1 MQEFTVFDMVI
12 IGITILLGLKGLFRG
27 LIKEVFGL
35 VGIVGG
41 IFISSRMALDIG
53 NMIAPVL
60 ALENVATIKLIGFIL
75 GIVGFWIIV
84 YILGMILSKIFQASG
99 LGVFDRIFGFIF
111 GASKVFLIF
120 SIIAYGLYQ
129 LQSFKSLMNEKVG
142 NSIVFPFLIDAGGLI
157 VKLDTKD
164 LVNLT
169 NTEEK
174 VQKDPEEPVLE
185 ENKKFSEQVKDTVN
199 EIKKTTQDSTNA
211 VIDTVKQSVEKKIQ
225 EEVNEV
231 IEPSSTKSTEEN
243 K

>member
-41 IFISSRMALDIG
+41 IFIASRMALDIG

-84 YILGMILSKIFQASG
+84 YILGVILSKIFQASG

-129 LQSFKSLMNEKVG
+129 LQSFKSLMHEKVG

-164 LVNLT
+164 LVDLT
-169 NTEEK
+169 KTEE
-174 VQKDPEEPVLE
+174 VQKDPNEPVLE
-185 ENKKFSEQVKDTVN
+185 EDKKFSEQVKDTVN
-199 EIKKTTQDSTNA
+199 EIKKTTEESTNA
-211 VIDTVKQSVEKKIQ
+211 VIDTVKQSVEKQIK
-225 EEVNEV
+225 EEVNQV
-231 IEPSSTKSTEEN
+231 IDSSSNNTTEEN